1 MTRIP
6 QAFEIHTP
14 RLLMKPYGRSDA
26 RELLT
31 LIDRNRTDLLDAF
44 PVMINQLNSIGD
56 TRAWI
61 AGRSSQHA
69 MGQGIAIAM
78 RLRHSQV
85 LAGYLGILN
94 LDMRVPKCEMAYFVE
109 QSLRR
114 QGLAEEALLAGLRW
128 AIGSIGL
135 QKVLCRV
142 DPGNEAS
149 LRLLEKTGFVREGLV
164 RCDYRS
170 GHGHTGDCVYMG
182 LLASDFM
189 RANSA

>member
-14 RLLMKPYGRSDA
+14 RLLLKPYERSDA

-31 LIDRNRTDLLDAF
+31 MIDRNRSDLLDAF
-44 PVMINQLNSIGD
+44 PVMINQLNSLSE

-142 DPGNEAS
+142 DPANKVS
-149 LRLLEKTGFVREGLV
+149 LRLLEKAGFVQEGLV

>member
-31 LIDRNRTDLLDAF
+31 LIDRNRSDLLDAF
-44 PVMINQLNSIGD
+44 PVMINQLNSLSD

-114 QGLAEEALLAGLRW
+114 QGLAEEALLAALRW

-142 DPGNEAS
+142 DPANEAS
-149 LRLLEKTGFVREGLV
+149 LRLLEKTGFVQEGLV

-182 LLASDFM
+182 LLAADFT
-189 RANSA
+189 RTNTA

>member
-1 MTRIP
+1 
-6 QAFEIHTP
+6 
-14 RLLMKPYGRSDA
+14 
-26 RELLT
+26 
-31 LIDRNRTDLLDAF
+31 
-44 PVMINQLNSIGD
+44 MINQLNSISD
-56 TRAWI
+56 ARAWI

-114 QGLAEEALLAGLRW
+114 QGMAEEALLAGLRW
-128 AIGSIGL
+128 AIGCIGL

-142 DPGNEAS
+142 DPANEAS
-149 LRLLEKTGFVREGLV
+149 LRLLEKIGFVREGLV

>member
-14 RLLMKPYGRSDA
+14 RLLLRPYGRTDA

-31 LIDRNRTDLLDAF
+31 LIDRNRADLLSDF
-44 PVMINQLNSIGD
+44 PVMIHQLSGLAA

-69 MGQGIAIAM
+69 MGQGIAMAL

-94 LDMRVPKCEMAYFVE
+94 LDMRVPKCEMAYFIE

-114 QGLAEEALLAGLRW
+114 QGLAEEALVASLRW
-128 AIGSIGL
+128 AIGSIGM

-142 DPGNEAS
+142 DPSNTAS
-149 LRLLEKTGFVREGLV
+149 LRLLEKTGFVQEGLV
-164 RCDYRS
+164 RRDYRS
-170 GHGHTGDCVYMG
+170 GHGQTGDCVYMG
-182 LLASDFM
+182 LLAEDFM
-189 RANSA
+189 GASTA

>member
-26 RELLT
+26 RELLG
-31 LIDRNRTDLLDAF
+31 LIDRNRADLLDAF
-44 PVMINQLNSIGD
+44 PVMINQLNSLSE
-56 TRAWI
+56 TRTWI

-69 MGQGIAIAM
+69 MGQGIAIAL

-114 QGLAEEALLAGLRW
+114 QGLAEEALLAALRW
-128 AIGSIGL
+128 VIGSIGL

-142 DPGNEAS
+142 DPSNEAS
-149 LRLLEKTGFVREGLV
+149 LRLLRKTGFVQEGLV

-182 LLASDFM
+182 LLAADFM
-189 RANSA
+189 RVNSA